1 MFQSSTSP
9 QEVVIVS
16 ATRTPMGSFKGCL
29 AAVPATKLGSV
40 AIRGAVEQ
48 AGEFSQRLSSPFSGR
63 DVVEFRSSWSSCRLD
78 LLSAGIAPE
87 EVKEVYM
94 GNVLQAGQ
102 GQAPTRQ
109 ALLGAGIRNI
119 QVTPISWWSQCTD
132 MKHCWLSPGLSLGTP
147 ATTINKVCASGMK
160 AIMMAAQSLMCG
172 HQVMLFYQI
181 RWLTMLNGL
190 LMLDGWFTSYC
201 SCRWLTNLWMA
212 AHV

>member
-1 MFQSSTSP
+1 PVGPLPWTTTFYPTVFQSSPSS

-40 AIRGAVEQ
+40 AIRGAVDQ
-48 AGEFSQRLSSPFSGR
+48 
-63 DVVEFRSSWSSCRLD
+63 
-78 LLSAGIAPE
+78 AGIAPE

-119 QVTPISWWSQCTD
+119 QVTPIS
-132 MKHCWLSPGLSLGTP
+132 
-147 ATTINKVCASGMK
+147 
-160 AIMMAAQSLMCG
+160 
-172 HQVMLFYQI
+172 
-181 RWLTMLNGL
+181 
-190 LMLDGWFTSYC
+190 
-201 SCRWLTNLWMA
+201 
-212 AHV
+212 